1 MATNTHNAGTFKTNL
16 WQFLLLRMVC
26 CTRCYVLHPSLMFD
40 DALSVWTRNN
50 DANEY
55 HLLLTVLKEPGTCP
69 ITVAQGLVDN
79 AHMTRPLVLAF
90 LPP

>member
-1 MATNTHNAGTFKTNL
+1 
-16 WQFLLLRMVC
+16 
-26 CTRCYVLHPSLMFD
+26 MFD
-40 DALSVWTRNN
+40 DALAVWTQNN